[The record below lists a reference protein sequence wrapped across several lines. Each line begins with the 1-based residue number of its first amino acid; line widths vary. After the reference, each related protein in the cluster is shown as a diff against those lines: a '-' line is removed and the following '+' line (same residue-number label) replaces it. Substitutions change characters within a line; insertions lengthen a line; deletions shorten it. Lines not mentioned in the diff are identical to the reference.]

1 MGRRPAA
8 ALAGA
13 AAASLASVHSAFD
26 DVRLASQFECPPST
40 QSPRIRGWL
49 GEPCLENRSSPKI
62 GNRSLT
68 SIPSYEVGTGRL
80 QLIFFIP
87 SATELPEGRQ
97 ARSIVT
103 IPIGFLWISNPPSSD
118 TRQFPDACAHIRT
131 RADGAAIQ

>member
-1 MGRRPAA
+1 LALPEIPIRRDFVGRRAGLAAA

-26 DVRLASQFECPPST
+26 DVRLASQFESPPST

-68 SIPSYEVGTGRL
+68 SMPSYEDTFYVGNMKGVGRIYK
-80 QLIFFIP
+80 Q
-87 SATELPEGRQ
+87 T
-97 ARSIVT
+97 
-103 IPIGFLWISNPPSSD
+103 
-118 TRQFPDACAHIRT
+118 
-131 RADGAAIQ
+131 